1 MDDLHQFFGPNAGYA
16 LELYERYLADPDTVD
31 PATRARF
38 AHWLPA
44 EPPGLSPP
52 ESSATPPGAPAFDVD
67 LVTRVAN
74 LARTIR
80 GRGHLAAQLDP
91 LASAPPDGSVLEPG
105 ANGLNAAQLRALPAT
120 VIGGPATLASTNAAE
135 AIDALRRVYCSTTGY
150 DFAHIEAADER
161 DWLCEAAE
169 SGRFRP
175 QLDHAGQRKILE
187 RLTEVEAFE
196 LFLQRSLPNQ
206 RRFSIEGTDMMVP
219 MMDTIIRAAAA
230 SGTREVAVGM
240 AHRGRLNVLANVL
253 GKPFGQ
259 ILAEFQRGIP
269 GPTTAPSENFA
280 HYGWTGD
287 VKYHLGAQRTVTE
300 GSEVLVRI
308 TLAPNPSHL
317 EFINPVVQGMTRAMQ
332 DDRRHAGPPRQAVD
346 ASLAILIHGDAA
358 FPGEGV
364 VAESL
369 NLAQLGGYRIGGAI
383 HIIANNQ
390 IGFTT
395 SPRDARSTLYA
406 SDLAKGF
413 EIPIVHVNADDPE
426 ACLAAARL
434 AHAYRQRFHKD
445 FLIDLVGYRRWGH
458 NEADEPA
465 FTQPILYE
473 KVRAHPTARA
483 RWAATLN
490 DLGSVTQAESDDVLK
505 QAMTALQEVNPEPE
519 RAPALPP
526 AAVSGGRVNTAV
538 AADRLATYNE
548 EMLAW
553 PSGFTVHPKL
563 ERILK
568 GRVGA
573 LEPGGGLD
581 WGHAESL
588 AFASLL
594 AEGTP
599 IRLAGQ
605 DVERGT
611 FSQRHLVL
619 HDAATGA
626 CFSPLQALKEARA
639 SFAVYNSPLS
649 ENAALGFEF
658 GYGVQA
664 PEALVMWEAQYGDFA
679 NAGQVIIDQFIS
691 SARSKWRQRPWMV
704 MLLPHGYEGQG
715 PEHSSGR
722 LERYLQ
728 LAGDDNLRIANCT
741 TAAQYFHLLRRQV
754 ALREDD
760 PRPLI
765 LMAPKSLLRHK
776 SAFTTLEDLASGE
789 FQPVLE
795 DHEAAEHRD
804 QVTRVILCSGK
815 VYVDLISSGTR
826 SETPRVAIARVE
838 QLCPFPAAELNTLL
852 AGYPHVR
859 EVIWLQEE
867 PRNMGAWSYMAPR
880 LRDLIGRD
888 PSVDY
893 IGRPDHASPAAG
905 SGAVHQA
912 EQARIVAEAF
922 TGLQGPLPVPQG
934 VTQHAG

>member
-1 MDDLHQFFGPNAGYA
+1 MDDLHEFFGPNAGYA
-16 LELYERYLADPDTVD
+16 LELYERYLADPDSLD
-31 PATRARF
+31 PETKARF
-38 AHWLPA
+38 AGWSPTMLVD
-44 EPPGLSPP
+44 SPP
-52 ESSATPPGAPAFDVD
+52 SESPASPSFDVG

-91 LASAPPDGSVLEPG
+91 LGTEPRGDSALEPD
-105 ANGLNAAQLRALPAT
+105 ANGLSAQEMRALPPS
-120 VIGGPATLASTNAAE
+120 VIGGPVSRSATNAAE
-135 AIDALRRVYCSTTGY
+135 AIEALRRVYCSTTGY

-169 SGRFRP
+169 SSRFRP
-175 QLDHAGQRKILE
+175 QLDEAGQRKVLD

-219 MMDTIIRAAAA
+219 MMDTIVRAAAA
-230 SGTREVAVGM
+230 TGTREVAVGM

-259 ILAEFQRGIP
+259 ILGEFQRGIP

-300 GSEVLVRI
+300 GTEVLVRI

-332 DDRRHAGPPRQAVD
+332 DDRGRPGPPRQSED

-369 NLAQLGGYRIGGAI
+369 NLAQLAGYCVGGAI

-465 FTQPILYE
+465 FTQPVLYE
-473 KVRAHPTARA
+473 KVRSHPTARA
-483 RWAATLN
+483 LWARALAE
-490 DLGSVTQAESDDVLK
+490 LGSVTQAESDEMLR
-505 QAMTALQEVNPEPE
+505 QAMAALQEVSPEPD
-519 RAPALPP
+519 RPP
-526 AAVSGGRVNTAV
+526 APPPPVASGVPGTTAVSAS
-538 AADRLATYNE
+538 RLESYNDGL
-548 EMLAW
+548 LAW
-553 PSGFTVHPKL
+553 PSGFSVHPKL

-568 GRVGA
+568 GRQGA
-573 LEPGGGLD
+573 LAADGGLD

-594 AEGTP
+594 ADGTP

-605 DVERGT
+605 DAERGT

-619 HDAATGA
+619 HDSVTGA
-626 CFSPLQALKEARA
+626 RFSPLQALKEARA
-639 SFAVYNSPLS
+639 SFTVCNSPLS
-649 ENAALGFEF
+649 ENGALGFEF

-664 PEALVMWEAQYGDFA
+664 PEALVLWEAQYGDFA

-691 SARSKWRQRPWMV
+691 AARSKWRQTPWMV

-754 ALREDD
+754 ALRESD

-765 LMAPKSLLRHK
+765 LMTPKSLLRHK
-776 SAFTTLEDLASGE
+776 LAFSTLDDLTSGA
-789 FQPVLE
+789 FQPILDDQQAV
-795 DHEAAEHRD
+795 EHRD

-815 VYVDLISSGTR
+815 VYVDLVSSGAR
-826 SETPRVAIARVE
+826 AEAPRVAVARVE

-859 EVIWLQEE
+859 EIVWLQEE

-912 EQARIVAEAF
+912 EQARIVAGAF
-922 TGLQGPLPVPQG
+922 TGLQGPLPVSQG